1 LNLVVF
7 RLILLCFSIR
17 SLAGAGLFCQASTP
31 PFTNPG
37 VFLFVIYQTC
47 FIPIADPGTIR
58 VCVQARFTLLALTIL
73 HRLATTETRG
83 GPASSPLLSK
93 CGSLGHVVANLD
105 FGSGERKISVS
116 YTSTRNIESIRDI
129 VSKRVIV
136 SLNSTVKLGAFQNA
150 SWVLL
155 SICLI
160 SIASTAEAWQA
171 DETRLPKAPYDSEK
185 NFEQPPMDP
194 TQAAKSFSFPDG
206 FQMSLFAAE
215 PDVRQPIA
223 VASDERGR
231 LWVAEN
237 YTYAE
242 RELNFDESLQ
252 DRIII
257 LEDTDGD
264 GKADRRKVFWD
275 KAYKLTSIELGQGG
289 LWALCAPHLL
299 FLPDRDGDD
308 VIDGE
313 PIVVLDGWD
322 ENAVR
327 HNVVNGL
334 RWGPDGWLYGRHGI
348 LATSLVGRPGTPRES
363 RVPLNCGIWRYHP
376 QRDLFEVVATGTT
389 NPWGMDWSEDGEL
402 FFINTVIGHLWHAV
416 SGSHYERMYG
426 GDFNPHW
433 YKLLPQIADHVHW
446 NTEEAWSDIRQ
457 EFTKETDQAGGG
469 HAHIGLLIY
478 QEDQWP
484 VEYQG
489 NVYTLNL
496 HGRRINRD
504 RLQRSGSSFVAE
516 HEPDFAFAADPWF
529 RGIDLIA
536 GPQGQVWI
544 ADWSDTGECHEN
556 DGVHRSSGRIYQLS
570 FPEGSV
576 GKNFEGLADV
586 TLDELTQLALDGPE
600 WYVRQA
606 RRQLVE
612 RYGHLPEDDSTRQTI
627 VDRLQATLQSEGE
640 ALRRLRSLW
649 ILYQFNAI
657 PTDRLIALVGD
668 PSPVLRRW
676 AVRLLGDQAVTSPQV
691 ITALETCVAGE
702 EDGLVLTYL
711 ASTLQRLPASERWG
725 LAQSLASTSLAH
737 KDQRLQMLIWYGI
750 EPSVASEPAQVG
762 PWLTSNLPPYLIEW
776 TIRRL
781 AVLQSDQPAALDQA
795 VAATGGKLNPDQQ
808 VAFLQGL
815 SQGFK
820 GARNL
825 EPPMGWNNWTQTLAH
840 PQPANS
846 RLALAEVEQ
855 LFGEGR
861 GEEALMAI
869 ARDGQEELAV
879 RKQALVSLGESRS
892 EAARE
897 LLLQL
902 LTDRDLAGAALR
914 ALRYYEDEAVAKAIV
929 DRFPNFRPDDA
940 PTAIA
945 TLCARDV
952 SARLLLLAIQQGKIG
967 ADWVA
972 AYEWR
977 QLLALEQADV
987 TQAVYEIWPQSRDW
1001 GDLVS
1006 QKQRV
1011 QGLLTEQRLARA
1023 DLDQG
1028 ALLFQKNCANCHRLL
1043 GQGSDVGPDLTGGQR
1058 DNLNYLIQNIV
1069 SPSEEVATN
1078 YRTSLFQM
1086 ADGQVIVGVVLNQLP
1101 DRLMVQTKEGQV
1113 TLLRSEIEERKES
1126 SNSLM
1131 PNGLLAPLSD
1141 DEVVDLLGYL
1151 QRAGKG

>member
-1 LNLVVF
+1 MTH
-7 RLILLCFSIR
+7 
-17 SLAGAGLFCQASTP
+17 ASM
-31 PFTNPG
+31 
-37 VFLFVIYQTC
+37 
-47 FIPIADPGTIR
+47 
-58 VCVQARFTLLALTIL
+58 
-73 HRLATTETRG
+73 
-83 GPASSPLLSK
+83 
-93 CGSLGHVVANLD
+93 
-105 FGSGERKISVS
+105 
-116 YTSTRNIESIRDI
+116 RNIEIFRNAVSMTFI
-129 VSKRVIV
+129 VSTRCIIKTRGWR
-136 SLNSTVKLGAFQNA
+136 KLTR
-150 SWVLL
+150 VLL
-155 SICLI
+155 AVGLI
-160 SIASTAEAWQA
+160 SIASNVEAWQA
-171 DETRLPKAPYDSEK
+171 TETGPSKEPYDSEK
-185 NFEQPPMDP
+185 GFDQPPMDP
-194 TQAAKSFSFPDG
+194 VQAAESFDLPQG
-206 FQMSLFAAE
+206 FEMSLFAAE

-223 VASDERGR
+223 VASDARGR

-242 RELNFDESLQ
+242 RELNFDESLR

-257 LEDTDGD
+257 LEDTDQD

-275 KAYKLTSIELGQGG
+275 QAYKLTSIEMGQGG
-289 LWALCAPHLL
+289 IWALCAPHLL

-308 VIDGE
+308 EMDGE

-376 QRDLFEVVATGTT
+376 KRDLFEVVATGTT

-416 SGSHYERMYG
+416 PGAHYERMYG

-446 NTEEAWSDIRQ
+446 NTEEKWSDIRK
-457 EFTKETDQAGGG
+457 EFTTETDQAGGG

-484 VEYQG
+484 SEYRG
-489 NVYTLNL
+489 DVYTLNL
-496 HGRRINRD
+496 HGRRVNRE
-504 RLQRSGSSFVAE
+504 RLKRSGSSFIAE
-516 HEPDFAFAADPWF
+516 HEPDFAFAADTWF
-529 RGIDLIA
+529 RGIDLIP

-570 FPEGSV
+570 FPAGDD
-576 GKNFEGLADV
+576 GKNNTGLVNV
-586 TLDELTQLALDGPE
+586 TLDALIEFALDGPE

-606 RRQLVE
+606 RRQLVDS
-612 RYGHLPEDDSTRQTI
+612 YGHLPEGDKNRQTI
-627 VDRLQATLQSEGE
+627 VNQLQSNLQRDSQ

-649 ILYQFNAI
+649 ILFQLDAV
-657 PTDRLIALVGD
+657 PTDQLVELLGD
-668 PSPVLRRW
+668 PSPSLRRW
-676 AVRLLGDQAVTSPQV
+676 AIRLLSDQAITNPQV
-691 ITALETCVAGE
+691 ISALESCVAAE
-702 EDGLVLTYL
+702 NDGLVLTYL
-711 ASTLQRLPASERWG
+711 ASSLQRLSTSERWE
-725 LAQSLASTSLAH
+725 LAQSLARTSLAQT
-737 KDQRLQMLIWYGI
+737 DQRLQMLIWYGI
-750 EPSVASEPAQVG
+750 EPSVASETDRVG
-762 PWLTSNLPPYLIEW
+762 PWLNSDLPPVLVEW
-776 TIRRL
+776 TVRRL
-781 AVLQSDQPAALDQA
+781 AVLQSDQPTALDHA
-795 VAATGGKLNPDQQ
+795 VAATGGELNEDQQ
-808 VAFLQGL
+808 IAFLQGL
-815 SQGFK
+815 TQGFK

-825 EPPMGWNNWTQTLAH
+825 EPPAGWSDWTQVLTKPL
-840 PQPANS
+840 PANS
-846 RLALAEVEQ
+846 RLALAELEQ

-861 GEEALMAI
+861 GEETLMMI
-869 ARDGQEELAV
+869 ARDGREELAI

-897 LLLQL
+897 LLLSL
-902 LTDRDLAGAALR
+902 LADRDLGGAALR
-914 ALRYYEDEAVAKAIV
+914 ALRYYNDEAVAAAIV
-929 DRFPNFRPDDA
+929 KRFPKFRPDDA

-945 TLCARDV
+945 TLCAREV
-952 SARLLLLAIQQGKIG
+952 SAGLLLKAIRQGKIE

-977 QLLALEQADV
+977 QLLALEQEDV
-987 TQAVYEIWPQSRDW
+987 TQAVYEIWPESRDW
-1001 GDLVS
+1001 TDLES
-1006 QKQRV
+1006 QKKRV
-1011 QGLLTEQRLARA
+1011 QGLLTEQRLDQA
-1023 DLDQG
+1023 DMAKG
-1028 ALLFQKNCANCHRLL
+1028 AQLFQKNCANCHRLL
-1043 GQGSDVGPDLTGGQR
+1043 GQGADVGPDLTGGQR
-1058 DNLNYLIQNIV
+1058 ENLTYLVQNIV

-1086 ADGQVIVGVVLNQLP
+1086 VDGQVIVGVVLSQLP
-1101 DRLMVQTKEGQV
+1101 DRLTVQTKEGQV

-1141 DEVVDLLGYL
+1141 DEVVDLMGYL